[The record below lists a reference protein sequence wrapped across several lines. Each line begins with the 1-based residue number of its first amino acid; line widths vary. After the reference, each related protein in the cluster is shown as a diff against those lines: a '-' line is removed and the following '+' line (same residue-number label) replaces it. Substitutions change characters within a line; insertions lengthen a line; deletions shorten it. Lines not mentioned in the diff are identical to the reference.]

1 MCVESS
7 KLPAAETDSPRYGR
21 FAVLDPTYRSRK
33 CRERGRKK
41 LGEFEFQ
48 PLHDHHVAVQLL
60 AFGVPGALITTVSG
74 VRRSQVV
81 AKA

>member
-41 LGEFEFQ
+41 LGELNFSHCTIITSQFSFSRLGF
-48 PLHDHHVAVQLL
+48 P
-60 AFGVPGALITTVSG
+60 ALS
-74 VRRSQVV
+74 
-81 AKA
+81 